1 MSTIFQPRFTPA
13 EYLSRERASDQRSE
27 LIKGQIYAMAGASRR
42 HSLIVGNIFGEIRN
56 GTRGRPCEAHP
67 GDLRVKVQRTEMY
80 TYPDIAAMCGTPEL
94 EDDHGDTL
102 LNPTVIVEVLSPS
115 TESYDRGQTFAH
127 YRRLDSLREYILVA
141 QDTVSVE
148 QYVRNGETWT
158 YVAITDPD
166 AVLRID
172 ALGCEIPLRTIYEG
186 VAFGEELNAR

>member
-13 EYLSRERASDQRSE
+13 EYLARERASDHRSE
-27 LIKGQIYAMAGASRR
+27 LINGQIYAMAGASRR

-80 TYPDIAAMCGTPEL
+80 TYSDIAALCGTPEL

-115 TESYDRGQTFAH
+115 TESYDRGQKFAH